1 MARALYARAMARD
14 LIRILLALCLWV
26 SSLPDTMADSY
37 RCGRTVVRDGDSV
50 IKLLTVCGEPR
61 LRASGDGIIRIDGVR
76 KKTRVQRWYYTRSSR
91 SLEHVV
97 LIYRGR
103 IAAIEVG
110 GRRPVRAGDRERP

>member
-14 LIRILLALCLWV
+14 FIRILLALCLWI
-26 SSLPDTMADSY
+26 SLLPGATADSY
-37 RCGRTVVRDGDSV
+37 RCGRTVVRDGDPV
-50 IKLLTVCGEPR
+50 QKLLTVCGEPR
-61 LRASGDGIIRIDGVR
+61 LRASGEGFIRVDGVR
-76 KKTRVQRWYYTRSSR
+76 KKARVQRWYYARSNR

-97 LIYRGR
+97 LIYGGR